1 MEQWMETKMKL
12 TSKRLKQ
19 LIKEELRKLSE
30 STQSTGD
37 PHVDLLID
45 GLNMLEN
52 IFIEVSGDDIIAEVT
67 VDEGVD
73 PIHDDFFINHIYSF
87 NIKNNT
93 MTQGYAYSY
102 ENQVHPFHL
111 GADEYIHAKPKSALE
126 FLKLISDKFGGLK

>member
-1 MEQWMETKMKL
+1 MKL
-12 TSKRLKQ
+12 TTKRLKQ

-52 IFIEVSGDDIIAEVT
+52 IFIRVSGDDIIAEIT
-67 VDEGVD
+67 VDKGVD
-73 PIHDDFFINHIYSF
+73 PIHDDFFKKHIYSF
-87 NIKNNT
+87 NKKNNT

-102 ENQVHPFHL
+102 ENQTHPFL
-111 GADEYIHAKPKSALE
+111 PDDDEQIHAKPKSALE
-126 FLKLISDKFGGLK
+126 FIKLISDKFGGLK